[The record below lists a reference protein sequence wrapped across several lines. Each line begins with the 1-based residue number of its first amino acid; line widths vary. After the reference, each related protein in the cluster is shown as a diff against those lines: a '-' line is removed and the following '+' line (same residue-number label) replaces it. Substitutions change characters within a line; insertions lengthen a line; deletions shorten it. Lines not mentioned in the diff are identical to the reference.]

1 MAARLAHL
9 NALRAFEATARL
21 GSYVRAASELAVT
34 PAAVGQQVR
43 MLEEHF
49 GSALFARQ
57 GNKLVLTEA
66 ARAVLPDIKD
76 GFDRLAQA
84 TDRLRKTSRV
94 DAVTITLPPSLT
106 KWLIPR
112 IESFSMAHPEVD
124 LRLEP
129 ADRLADLLR
138 EDITLAIRYG
148 TGRYPGLHATLLMT
162 DEVFPVCSPSL
173 LTRLRKLR
181 EPDDLAHF
189 KLIHD
194 TSMDSHAGFPTW
206 TTWLK
211 AAGARGRWEM
221 QVRAPRPVPPFPTH
235 PELLDDLAVRFV
247 DSPIMALQAGI
258 DGHGVALA
266 RSVTAADDL
275 RDGRIIRPFA
285 LACATTYSYYV
296 LYRAGSPLS
305 QAAGAF
311 CRWLKNEVR
320 DFQQKQDSQA

>member
-1 MAARLAHL
+1 MIARLTRL

-21 GSYVRAASELAVT
+21 GSYVSAANELAVT

-57 GNKLVLTEA
+57 GKKLVLTDA
-66 ARAVLPDIKD
+66 ARAVLPDIQD
-76 GFDRLAQA
+76 AFDRLAQA
-84 TDRLRKTSRV
+84 TNRLRETRRA
-94 DAVTITLPPSLT
+94 DLVTITLPPSLT

-112 IESFSMAHPEVD
+112 IESFGMAHPEVD

-129 ADRLADLLR
+129 TDRLADLLR

-148 TGRYPGLHATLLMT
+148 TGRYPGLDATLLMA

-173 LTRLRKLR
+173 LTRMRKLR

-194 TSMDSHAGFPTW
+194 TSMDAHTSFPTW

-211 AAGARGRWEM
+211 AAGARK
-221 QVRAPRPVPPFPTH
+221 
-235 PELLDDLAVRFV
+235 V
-247 DSPIMALQAGI
+247 DARRGLRVNSPIMALQAAI
-258 DGHGVALA
+258 DGQGVALG

-275 RDGRIIRPFA
+275 REGRIIRPFR
-285 LACATTYSYYV
+285 LACATGYSYYM
-296 LYRAGSPLS
+296 LYPAGLTLS
-305 QAAGAF
+305 QAASAF
-311 CRWLKNEVR
+311 CRWLENQVR
-320 DFQQKQDSQA
+320 DFHNAQNSQA

>member
-211 AAGARGRWEM
+211 AAGARG
-221 QVRAPRPVPPFPTH
+221 VDAHHHRADAIAVDPDRLQSQPEVAARDAPVGIEPFRDAVDRRLSRHQSAESAPPRR
-235 PELLDDLAVRFV
+235 DLGRRTRARRGGG
-247 DSPIMALQAGI
+247 ATA
-258 DGHGVALA
+258 ALA
-266 RSVTAADDL
+266 ADCVL
-275 RDGRIIRPFA
+275 RI
-285 LACATTYSYYV
+285 LSY
-296 LYRAGSPLS
+296 
-305 QAAGAF
+305 
-311 CRWLKNEVR
+311 
-320 DFQQKQDSQA
+320 

>member
-148 TGRYPGLHATLLMT
+148 TGRYPGLHATLLMP

-211 AAGARGRWEM
+211 AAGARG
-221 QVRAPRPVPPFPTH
+221 
-235 PELLDDLAVRFV
+235 V
-247 DSPIMALQAGI
+247 DARRGLRVNSPIMALQAGI

>member
-211 AAGARGRWEM
+211 AAGARG
-221 QVRAPRPVPPFPTH
+221 
-235 PELLDDLAVRFV
+235 V
-247 DSPIMALQAGI
+247 DARRGLRVNSPIMALQAGI